1 MMKNHLGDRIDF
13 SGAYCVAADAFRSTS
28 VGIIVVDS
36 TPRIVLVNETLLAAT
51 GYRPEE
57 VANQHPRLFCA
68 ALRQRHSYRA
78 VAKAILSAGHWHGE
92 LLIRRRNGEI
102 YPVWARIDTMRDRH
116 GQPVSYVAVLADVSK
131 VGKLFDE
138 LHRLAYYDPLTGLPN
153 RQLFAD
159 RIEQAIAHAHR
170 DQTSFSLLFM
180 DLDRFKETN
189 DRLGHRAGDSLLRE
203 VARRLRLA
211 MREADTVARLGGD
224 EFVIIVERTEED
236 ADAAAIATKILQTL
250 ASPSYDF
257 DSDILASASIG
268 IARYPH
274 DGRSADELMRNADQA
289 MYQAKSDGRGRYRFH
304 HR

>member
-1 MMKNHLGDRIDF
+1 MMKKYLGDRIDL
-13 SGAYCVAADAFRSTS
+13 SGAYCVAADVFRSTS
-28 VGIIVVDS
+28 VGIIVADTS
-36 TPRIVLVNETLLAAT
+36 PRIVLVNETLLAAT

-57 VANQHPRLFCA
+57 VANRHPRLFCS

-78 VAKAILSAGHWHGE
+78 IVEAIMSVGHWNGE
-92 LLIRRRNGEI
+92 LRIRCRNDEI
-102 YPVWARIDTMRDRH
+102 YPVWARIDAMRDRH
-116 GQPVSYVAVLADVSK
+116 GQPLSYVALLADVSK
-131 VGKLFDE
+131 VGKMFDE
-138 LHRLAYYDPLTGLPN
+138 LHRLAYYDALTGLPN

-170 DQTSFSLLFM
+170 DQSSFSLLFL

-224 EFVIIVERTEED
+224 EFVIIVERTEAD
-236 ADAAAIATKILQTL
+236 SDAAAVATKILQTL
-250 ASPSYDF
+250 ASPSHDF
-257 DSDILASASIG
+257 DSDTLASASIG
-268 IARYPH
+268 IARYPR
-274 DGRSADELMRNADQA
+274 DGRSTDELMRNADQA
-289 MYQAKSDGRGRYRFH
+289 MYRAKRDGHGLYRFH